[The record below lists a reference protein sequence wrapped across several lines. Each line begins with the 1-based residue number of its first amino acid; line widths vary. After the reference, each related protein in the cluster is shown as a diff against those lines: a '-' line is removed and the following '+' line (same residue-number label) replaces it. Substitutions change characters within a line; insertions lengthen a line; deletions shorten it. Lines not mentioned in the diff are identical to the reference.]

1 MIKRIKIDQLIPGMF
16 VHDLNCGWLENQFLS
31 YSLKVK
37 DEKTLNQIVANGI
50 QEVYIDTEK
59 GIDVSDAPTEDEVN
73 QEIQEELNKVIKQDK
88 GSHDV
93 VPVEVAFRKRLSR
106 PSRLDGFP
114 RHNVQRIDPAAA
126 FGVTGNRNYH
136 FLSKFL

>member
-16 VHDLNCGWLENQFLS
+16 VHDLNCGWLENPFLS

-59 GIDVSDAPTEDEVN
+59 GIDVDDAPT
-73 QEIQEELNKVIKQDK
+73 I
-88 GSHDV
+88 
-93 VPVEVAFRKRLSR
+93 
-106 PSRLDGFP
+106 
-114 RHNVQRIDPAAA
+114 
-126 FGVTGNRNYH
+126 
-136 FLSKFL
+136 